1 MKKHNILP
9 FAYFCSIQYD
19 GKSYYS
25 NLLYNK
31 FYLRHFSWKIYYGEK
46 TIWIS
51 VWERDRE
58 RKREITLLQR
68 WKVHDKLSYPTR
80 YILVLISKFSLFCR
94 RRMNWLINFVKHVMI
109 CLSNAQNTPLRIMMI
124 WWSSCKIFFKTSF
137 IF

>member
-1 MKKHNILP
+1 MQKHYILS
-9 FAYFCSIQYD
+9 FSYFCSIQYE

-31 FYLRHFSWKIYYGEK
+31 FYLRHFSWKNITEK
-46 TIWIS
+46 KQSES
-51 VWERDRE
+51 VYEKEIERG
-58 RKREITLLQR
+58 REITLLQR

-80 YILVLISKFSLFCR
+80 YILVLISKFSLFFR

-124 WWSSCKIFFKTSF
+124 WWSFCKIFFKISF